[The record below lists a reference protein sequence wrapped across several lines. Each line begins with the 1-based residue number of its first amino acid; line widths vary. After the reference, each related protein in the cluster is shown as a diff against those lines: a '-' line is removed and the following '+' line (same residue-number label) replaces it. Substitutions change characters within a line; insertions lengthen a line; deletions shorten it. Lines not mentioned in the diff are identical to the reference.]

1 MATIDTLTLD
11 IKADASKAS
20 REISGLIDSLGKLKR
35 ALPSHKQLERVGEGF
50 KSIYDKLSGINATN
64 LEPLTKMT
72 QALEGMKN
80 VPTAK
85 RITSVAQGFS
95 TITNAVNSLSDES
108 IARLERMNTAL
119 SNMPRISSGQ
129 VRAMSSALPS
139 VSQAVS
145 SGLTS
150 TGAAGAG
157 GNQIQNQVGS
167 VIGSLRSL
175 RRELN
180 SLRPVWNA
188 FSHVAQRAL
197 APIRRLLNSIIR
209 ISIYRAIRS
218 AIKAVTKAIKE
229 GLQNL
234 ALYSKA
240 MEGLDTHN
248 ANDVMSRLAS
258 SFLYLKN
265 AIATAFMPVL
275 RALTP
280 MIEEVVKRLVDFIN
294 VIAQI
299 GSAFFGSTF
308 TKAKYFWV
316 DYADSLDTATGSAKK
331 LHHQLAGFDE
341 LNNLT
346 DNSGSGSDKLKD
358 ASQMFE
364 KAEINPKIKAI
375 VDKVKE
381 AFEDVFGFF
390 KKLWNEYI
398 KPTTDKLLDMWGK
411 VWEKVSP
418 NLKRIYDSLKKIWD
432 KALKPFIEGFVKG
445 FGEGLY
451 GEEIESIPELF
462 ELISDKVADA
472 VEKLAEF
479 FDNMDVNK
487 VKDFAEKVGKVVGW
501 IIKMCNVVTNLI
513 TLYHAVTTNID
524 SIRNSYVNLSNYLNV
539 KFVEVMG
546 FVKTKIHELL
556 AKIREVKD
564 GFISAFSDPIGVMQ
578 GLGQA
583 LYDTIQKAKEDV
595 MKIINLLIEAIK
607 RAFSGLKGSSSFLN
621 IFSPVIENVMALISW
636 LQTAIDKINVIKNT
650 KISVPNTVTTIV
662 EGAAALVEGAN
673 KIVESTKR
681 TQTTSNT
688 TALGTIASAVA
699 ISSHKRANG
708 GFVPQGDLFIANEQ
722 GAEMIGSVNNRTAVA
737 NNEMITEA
745 IANATYEAMSRALSE
760 NNGNVTITVEGDGDR
775 MFRVFQKKQ
784 REYQRSTGLVF

>member
-20 REISGLIDSLGKLKR
+20 REISSLIDSLSKLKQ
-35 ALPSHKQLERVGEGF
+35 ALPSHRQLERVGEGF
-50 KSIYDKLSGINATN
+50 KSIFDKLGNINTTA

-85 RITSVAQGFS
+85 RITSTAQGIS
-95 TITNAVNSLSDES
+95 TITTAINSLSDES
-108 IARLERMNTAL
+108 ISRLERMNTAL
-119 SNMPRISSGQ
+119 SNMPKMSSGQ
-129 VRAMSSALPS
+129 LRVVSAIMPTIT
-139 VSQAVS
+139 QAVN
-145 SGLTS
+145 SGLTG

-180 SLRPVWNA
+180 SIRPVWNA

-248 ANDVMSRLAS
+248 ANEVMSRLAS

-265 AIATAFMPVL
+265 AIATAFIPVI
-275 RALTP
+275 RGLTP
-280 MIEEVVKRLVDFIN
+280 IIETVIEKLVDFIN

-316 DYADSLDTATGSAKK
+316 DYADSLDTASGSAKK

-346 DNSGSGSDKLKD
+346 DNSGSGTDKLKD
-358 ASQMFE
+358 ALDMFE
-364 KAEINPKIKAI
+364 EAPINSKIKAV
-375 VDKVKE
+375 VDKIKE

-398 KPTTDKLLDMWGK
+398 KPTTDRLLDMWKK

-418 NLKRIYDSLKKIWD
+418 NLKRIYDALKKIWD

-445 FGEGLY
+445 LGEGLY

-472 VEKLAEF
+472 VEKMAEF

-564 GFISAFSDPIGVMQ
+564 GFISAFTDPIGVMQ

-583 LYDTIQKAKEDV
+583 LSSTIQKAKEDV
-595 MKIINLLIEAIK
+595 MKIINLLIEGIK

-681 TQTTSNT
+681 TQTSSNT

-784 REYQRSTGLVF
+784 REYQRATGLVF